1 MSATPLPVR
10 LRRSR
15 RRFGLRFAR
24 VSRQVRR
31 IGAPRVHDITP
42 EVRALIQGYRG
53 VF

>member
-1 MSATPLPVR
+1 MSAMPIPVL

-15 RRFGLRFAR
+15 RRMAVRLAR
-24 VSRQVRR
+24 ASRQVRR

-42 EVRALIQGYRG
+42 EVRALIKGYRG

>member
-1 MSATPLPVR
+1 MSATRLPIL

-15 RRFGLRFAR
+15 RRIGLRLAR
-24 VSRQVRR
+24 ASRQVRR